1 MPKPKPPA
9 PPMTRFINLSDLT
22 QTGSRIDV
30 TAGPEELEM
39 LTNWADV
46 VAVKAFGAKV
56 DVRKLSPTQFHLAA
70 ELSADIEQRC
80 VATLEP
86 VFSHIDW
93 IFARELHYLRHPPGE
108 GGELTLAAG
117 DDETPDEIYD
127 LHYDLAAPLLE
138 ELSLAIDPY
147 PRKADATFEP
157 PAVAGPV
164 EQGPFAA
171 LKSLKK
177 DG

>member
-1 MPKPKPPA
+1 MSPSKLPT

-22 QTGSRIDV
+22 PTGSRIDV
-30 TAGPEELEM
+30 TAGPEELEK
-39 LTNWADV
+39 LSRWADV

-56 DVRKLSPTQFHLAA
+56 DVRKLSLTQFHLAA
-70 ELSADIEQRC
+70 ELTADLEQRC

-93 IFARELHYLRHPPGE
+93 IFARELHYMRRPPGE

-147 PRKADATFEP
+147 PRKAGATFEP
-157 PAVAGPV
+157 PAAARLA